1 MICVDRGRRHGNLQM
16 FDTVTEKKAEQFR
29 FETIKIV
36 HIDTQ
41 MFYKSM

>member
-1 MICVDRGRRHGNLQM
+1 MICVDRGHRHGNLQM
-16 FDTVTEKKAEQFR
+16 FDTVTGKKEQFR